1 MEVTY
6 IFNYNKCF
14 VSKLIKDYNIKLHII
29 NQYWENDVFTEIFS
43 IFAESPDVLNKI
55 MNFLKERD
63 TIENVEIV
71 SKQKNLLTVKTEIKN
86 GCCPLINVMRPYIL
100 KNKKIPVLERIDY
113 KGNSHWTVNINK
125 CNKMY
130 KIVDALKEY
139 DIDDVETKIH
149 RGRKLNPRST
159 YILKQAYEMGYFDV
173 PKGISLNELSEELH
187 IPQTSLNLMLRR
199 SLKQLIGKNLK

>member
-86 GCCPLINVMRPYIL
+86 GCCPLINVMRPYIWHV
-100 KNKKIPVLERIDY
+100 VLF
-113 KGNSHWTVNINK
+113 
-125 CNKMY
+125 
-130 KIVDALKEY
+130 
-139 DIDDVETKIH
+139 
-149 RGRKLNPRST
+149 P
-159 YILKQAYEMGYFDV
+159 
-173 PKGISLNELSEELH
+173 
-187 IPQTSLNLMLRR
+187 
-199 SLKQLIGKNLK
+199 